1 MEKKTKLRI
10 IQVLCIIS
18 ILMTFFSIQKTYAK
32 YYEKVDTTYMTTLK
46 RWVINVNN
54 YDIHG
59 LSDLNDKPNSRVVM
73 TPVFVHNDHMNDNN
87 TLVPGREGYFPF
99 VIDYTKVDLIFRY
112 EFDITQLN
120 IKTEVNDITG
130 ETITTDEH
138 LDDFEVYGFQLIDG
152 AFTDTI
158 EVENLEE
165 INPVIDPVESA
176 SPVKKATIK
185 YKKNGTDV
193 TKELDADKKVEIR
206 VLFRW
211 NDENAD
217 TTTSMTNA
225 EDTAF
230 KGEINTDEE
239 RTDDLHQILKYNV
252 EIKFIQEF

>member
-18 ILMTFFSIQKTYAK
+18 MLMTFFSIQKTYAK
-32 YYEKVDTTYMTTLK
+32 YYEKVGTTYATTLK

-59 LSDLNDKPNSRVVM
+59 LSTLNDKPNNKVVM
-73 TPVFVHNDHMNDNN
+73 TPVFIHNDHMNDND

-99 VIDYTKVDLIFRY
+99 IIDYTKVDLIFRY

-120 IKTEVNDITG
+120 QKTVIDAVTG
-130 ETITTDEH
+130 EATTTDAH
-138 LDDFEVYGFQLIDG
+138 LNDFEIYGYEIIDG
-152 AFTDTI
+152 SFTDII
-158 EVENLEE
+158 EVENITE
-165 INPVIDPVESA
+165 INPVIDPVETTE
-176 SPVKKATIK
+176 PVKKSTITYTK
-185 YKKNGTDV
+185 DGTET
-193 TKELDADKKVEIR
+193 TKQLDADKKVEIR
-206 VLFRW
+206 ILFRW

-217 TTTSMTNA
+217 TATSMTNA

-230 KGEINTDEE
+230 KGETNTAED

-252 EIKFIQEF
+252 EIKFTQEF